1 VTQRNGVTTGRD
13 TTGMIFDL
21 IRSAGTVSRVE
32 LAGRSGLTEA
42 SVSRI
47 VKQLL
52 ADGVVAETGR
62 GVSTGGKRPTL
73 LELNASSRH
82 AIGVFLSDTR
92 ISFVLTDLA
101 GRIVVSTESEGIAH
115 ETRSAVVTR
124 MARDL
129 ETLID
134 DAGVNRSNVLGVGVA
149 TPGRREISGYL
160 TRAHPLDYAEWAW
173 HAIEQDLADATGM
186 RITVENDSTCAAI
199 GEFWISRAPAASHFA
214 VLNMAHGFGVGL
226 VTSGDVYR
234 GSTSNV
240 GEIGHMV
247 LDVDGPECPC
257 GSRGCLELLASP
269 LRIADKARHVDGLAD
284 RLGISRASND
294 NWEDYERIAN
304 AAMEGDTDALALIEA
319 SARILGAAL
328 VSLTNV
334 LDLDH
339 VVLTGPGFDI
349 AGPIYAR
356 VVADELDR
364 LAFVRNV
371 HATAVRLSESA
382 KDSSALGAATL
393 VIHQQLGGFRRGPGI
408 AGDLPTPAAVPST

>member
-1 VTQRNGVTTGRD
+1 MNRRNGATTGRD
-13 TTGMIFDL
+13 TSGTILEL
-21 IRSAGTVSRVE
+21 IRSAGAVSRVE
-32 LAGRSGLTEA
+32 LAARSGLTEA

-52 ADGVVAETGR
+52 GDGVVVETGR

-73 LELNASSRH
+73 LELNPGSRH
-82 AIGVFLSDTR
+82 AVGVFLGDNR
-92 ISFVLTDLA
+92 VRHVLTDLA
-101 GRIVVSTESEGIAH
+101 GRIVASAESTGTAH
-115 ETRSAVVTR
+115 RTRSEAIPRIVGDVR
-124 MARDL
+124 S
-129 ETLID
+129 LID
-134 DAGVNRSNVLGVGVA
+134 DADVDRSSILGIGVA

-160 TRAHPLDYAEWAW
+160 ARVHPLDYAEWAW
-173 HAIEQDLADATGM
+173 PAIERDLAEATGM
-186 RITVENDSTCAAI
+186 SITVENDSTCAAI
-199 GEFWISRAPAASHFA
+199 GEFWISRASAAASFA

-226 VTSGDVYR
+226 VTDGDVYR

-247 LDVDGPECPC
+247 LDVNGPECPC

-269 LRIADKARHVDGLAD
+269 QRIVDKAREIDDRTGAWNLGAAD
-284 RLGISRASND
+284 D
-294 NWEDYERIAN
+294 MWEDYERIAA
-304 AAMEGDTDALALIEA
+304 AAMNGDRDALALIEE

-328 VSLTNV
+328 LSLTNV

-339 VVLTGPGFDI
+339 VVLAGPGFDI

-371 HATAVRLSESA
+371 HPTAVRLSASA
-382 KDSSALGAATL
+382 KYSSALGAATL
-393 VIHQQLGGFRRGPGI
+393 VIHQRLGGFRRGPAT
-408 AGDLPTPAAVPST
+408 AGQTPTPPAALGA

>member
-1 VTQRNGVTTGRD
+1 MTQRNGVTAGRD
-13 TTGMIFDL
+13 TTGTIFDL

-62 GVSTGGKRPTL
+62 GISTGGKRPTL

-82 AIGVFLSDTR
+82 AVGVFLSDTR

-115 ETRSAVVTR
+115 QTRSAVVTR

-173 HAIEQDLADATGM
+173 HLSSRTSPTPRGCVSRWRTTHM
-186 RITVENDSTCAAI
+186 CGHRRILDQSGARGEPLRRTEHGPRLRRGPCHLGGRLPRFHVERRGD
-199 GEFWISRAPAASHFA
+199 R
-214 VLNMAHGFGVGL
+214 AHGPGRRRTGVSLRWQGL
-226 VTSGDVYR
+226 
-234 GSTSNV
+234 
-240 GEIGHMV
+240 
-247 LDVDGPECPC
+247 
-257 GSRGCLELLASP
+257 LELLASP

-284 RLGISRASND
+284 RLGINRASND
-294 NWEDYERIAN
+294 NWEDYERIAS

-408 AGDLPTPAAVPST
+408 AADLPTRAAVPST

>member
-1 VTQRNGVTTGRD
+1 MARRNGITTGRD
-13 TTGMIFDL
+13 NSGTILDL
-21 IRSAGTVSRVE
+21 IRSAGSVSRVE
-32 LAGRSGLTEA
+32 LAARSGLTEA

-52 ADGVVAETGR
+52 TDGVVAETGR

-82 AIGVFLSDTR
+82 AVGVFLGDTR
-92 ISFVLTDLA
+92 ISYVLTDLA
-101 GRIVVSTESEGIAH
+101 GRIVASTESVGIAH
-115 ETRSAVVTR
+115 QTRSAVVPR
-124 MARDL
+124 MVRDL
-129 ETLID
+129 ETLIGV
-134 DAGVNRSNVLGVGVA
+134 AGVNRSSVLGVGVA

-160 TRAHPLDYAEWAW
+160 TRTHPLDYAEWAW
-173 HAIEQDLADATGM
+173 HAIEDDLADATRM
-186 RITVENDSTCAAI
+186 NITVENDSTCAAI
-199 GEFWISRAPAASHFA
+199 GEFWISRAPATSSFA

-226 VTSGDVYR
+226 VTDGDVYR

-269 LRIADKARHVDGLAD
+269 PRVVEKARQVDGLAD
-284 RLGISRASND
+284 RLGISADND
-294 NWEDYERIAN
+294 EWEDYERIAV
-304 AAMEGDTDALALIEA
+304 AAMDGDPDALALLEA

-328 VSLTNV
+328 LSLTNV

-364 LAFVRNV
+364 LAFVHTV

-382 KDSSALGAATL
+382 KHSSALGAATL

-408 AGDLPTPAAVPST
+408 TTELPTPAAAPST